1 MDYQPWILIYNLFNI
16 SAINYEPWSMDY
28 RLPFTT
34 FAAIIMKTKTI
45 KKDKVNII
53 TLGCSKNMVDSEVLS
68 GQLLANDIDTVHES
82 TKRDHNIVIINTCGF
97 IEKAKEESINTILD
111 HVDLKKRGKLDKV
124 YVTGCLS
131 ERYKNNLETE
141 IPEVDAFFGTMEL
154 PLILK
159 KFEADYKGE
168 LIGERLLATPQHYAY
183 MKISEGCNRTCS
195 FCAIPL
201 MRGGH
206 VSRPIESLVD
216 EAKRLVDRGVKE
228 VMLIAQELTYY
239 GLDIY
244 KKRELPKLMNALAD
258 VKGLEWIRLHYA
270 YPSKFPLEIIDVMK
284 ERDNICNYL
293 DMPLQHASNNMLK
306 AMKRQITRED
316 MEELVGQI
324 RERIPDICLRTTL
337 IAGFPG
343 ETRDDVEEL
352 KTFLQKMR
360 FDRVGTFTYSHEED
374 TSAHDLE
381 DNISAEEK
389 EERAQEIMEVQQ
401 EISLEKNEEKVNK
414 TFKVIID
421 KKEAGRYL
429 GRTEFDSVEVDNE
442 VIINSNKKLPIGEFV
457 NVKITKA
464 YDYDLEGEVVA

>member
-1 MDYQPWILIYNLFNI
+1 
-16 SAINYEPWSMDY
+16 
-28 RLPFTT
+28 
-34 FAAIIMKTKTI
+34 MKARTLKR
-45 KKDKVNII
+45 DKVNII

-68 GQLLANDIDTVHES
+68 GQLVANEIDVVHES
-82 TKRDHNIVIINTCGF
+82 AKKDYNIVVVNTCGF
-97 IEKAKEESINTILD
+97 IEKAKEESINTILQQ
-111 HVDLKKRGKLDKV
+111 VELKRKGKLDKV

-131 ERYKNNLETE
+131 ERYKNNLEEE
-141 IPEVDAFFGTMEL
+141 IPEVDAYFGTMEL
-154 PLILK
+154 PNILK
-159 KFEADYKGE
+159 IFDADYKND
-168 LIGERLLATPQHYAY
+168 LIGERLLYTPQHYAY
-183 MKISEGCNRTCS
+183 MKISEGCNRTCA

-201 MRGGH
+201 MRGAH

-244 KKRELPKLMNALAD
+244 KKRELPKLLHALAD

-270 YPSKFPLEIIDVMK
+270 YPSKFPIEIIDAIK
-284 ERDNICNYL
+284 ERENICNYL
-293 DMPLQHASNNMLK
+293 DMPLQHAADNMLR
-306 AMKRQITRED
+306 AMKRQISREE
-316 MEELVGQI
+316 MEDLVCEI
-324 RERIPDICLRTTL
+324 RNRIPGICLRTTL

-352 KTFLQKMR
+352 KTFLQQMR
-360 FDRVGTFTYSHEED
+360 FDRVGIFTYSHEEG
-374 TSAHDLE
+374 TSAHELE
-381 DNISAEEK
+381 DNIPAEEK

-401 EISLEKNEEKVNK
+401 EISLEKNMEKVGK
-414 TFKVIID
+414 TFKVLID

-442 VIINSNKKLPIGEFV
+442 VIIQSGKKLAIGEFV

-464 YDYDLEGEVVA
+464 YDYDIEGKVV

>member
-1 MDYQPWILIYNLFNI
+1 
-16 SAINYEPWSMDY
+16 
-28 RLPFTT
+28 
-34 FAAIIMKTKTI
+34 
-45 KKDKVNII
+45 
-53 TLGCSKNMVDSEVLS
+53 MVDSEVLS
-68 GQLLANDIDTVHES
+68 GQLLANEIDTVHES
-82 TKRDHNIVIINTCGF
+82 GKRDHNIVIINTCGF

-111 HVDLKKRGKLDKV
+111 NIELKKRGKLDKV

-131 ERYKNNLETE
+131 ERYRNKLEAE

-159 KFEADYKGE
+159 RFDADYKGE
-168 LIGERLLATPQHYAY
+168 LIGERLLSTPQHYAY

-201 MRGGH
+201 MRGKH
-206 VSRPIESLVD
+206 VSRSIDSLVE
-216 EAKRLVDRGVKE
+216 EAKQLVQRGVKE

-244 KKRELPKLMNALAD
+244 KKRELPKLLHALAD

-270 YPSKFPLEIIDVMK
+270 YPSKFPLDIIDAMK

-293 DMPLQHASNNMLK
+293 DMPLQHASNRMLK
-306 AMKRQITRED
+306 AMKRQITREE
-316 MEELVGQI
+316 MEDLIDEI
-324 RERIPDICLRTTL
+324 RYKIPGICLRTTL

-374 TSAHDLE
+374 TSAYDLI

-389 EERAQEIMEVQQ
+389 EERAQEIMDVQQ
-401 EISLEKNEEKVNK
+401 DISLEKNEEKLGKV
-414 TFKVIID
+414 FKVVID

-442 VIINSNKKLPIGEFV
+442 VIIKSSKKLLPGDFV

-464 YDYDLEGEVVA
+464 YDYDIEGEVV

>member
-1 MDYQPWILIYNLFNI
+1 
-16 SAINYEPWSMDY
+16 
-28 RLPFTT
+28 
-34 FAAIIMKTKTI
+34 MKTKTL
-45 KKDKVNII
+45 KRDKVNII

-68 GQLLANDIDTVHES
+68 GQLLANDIDTVHENA
-82 TKRDHNIVIINTCGF
+82 KKDHNIVIVNTCGF

-111 HVDLKKRGKLDKV
+111 QVELKRRGKLDKV

-131 ERYKNNLETE
+131 ERYKNNLEEE

-154 PLILK
+154 QGMLK
-159 KFEADYKGE
+159 QFNADYKAD
-168 LIGERLLATPQHYAY
+168 LIGERLLYTPQHYAY

-201 MRGGH
+201 MRGQH

-244 KKRELPKLMNALAD
+244 KKRELPKLLHALAD

-270 YPSKFPLEIIDVMK
+270 YPSKFPLEIIDAIK
-284 ERDNICNYL
+284 ERENICNYI
-293 DMPLQHASNNMLK
+293 DMPLQHAANNMLK
-306 AMKRQITRED
+306 AMKRQITREE
-316 MEELVGQI
+316 MEDLVGAI
-324 RERIPDICLRTTL
+324 RNKIPGICLRTTL

-343 ETRDDVEEL
+343 ETKDDVEEL

-360 FDRVGTFTYSHEED
+360 FDRVGIFTYSHEEG
-374 TSAHDLE
+374 TSAHDLV
-381 DNISAEEK
+381 DDVPAEEK

-401 EISLEKNEEKVNK
+401 DISYEKNQEKVGK
-414 TFKVIID
+414 TFKVLID

-442 VIINSNKKLPIGEFV
+442 VVIHSSKKLTAGEFY
-457 NVKITKA
+457 NVRITKA
-464 YDYDLEGEVVA
+464 YDYDLEGEVV